1 MTYRSRP
8 PTGRIPGQLNHL
20 EKLGMIIP
28 DREHA
33 THYLRHIGYHRLS
46 NYWQS
51 FQVQSTR
58 SGGYVF
64 QEGVAF
70 GDIIAYYTF
79 DGYLRSTLTE
89 ALGQIEVSARA
100 LWASRLA
107 GRGGERAHMN
117 PNLFTGQEYRK
128 NLPELEQGYQRVA
141 ERGSP
146 DWKDA
151 TIWEVTEAMSFGQL
165 SKWYG
170 TISDRQTRRAIAKYY
185 DINPRILLSILRNL
199 AHLRNICAHHGR
211 LWNRSLR
218 TGLVIPN
225 ALAAYCNPEANDGL
239 YNRLVITAYLMDII
253 EKWGFWKSEL
263 VDLMESYPTI
273 AKDRMGF
280 PDNWG
285 AMDFWRPR
293 PPTQ

>member
-1 MTYRSRP
+1 
-8 PTGRIPGQLNHL
+8 
-20 EKLGMIIP
+20 MIIP